1 MGPVF
6 TSPVAPAGLC
16 VCWAVT
22 GSTNNALTTLS
33 NLNHIDTSSGVAHY
47 LVGKGSVTG
56 QIRVNCLSGYME
68 NMLFTGGQVNG
79 LCSGSRSAGVHL
91 CECVYVSIYANTH

>member
-68 NMLFTGGQVNG
+68 NKATHWG
-79 LCSGSRSAGVHL
+79 SGKWAVQRQ
-91 CECVYVSIYANTH
+91 